1 MSRLH
6 SRIARQPQAAAAA
19 AASYH
24 PWGTADTPAVMPQVV
39 IRYASGMTGV
49 EQVIYAPDGRAIP
62 MSGAQGHGTV
72 ARAGRR

>member
-1 MSRLH
+1 MSRLQR
-6 SRIARQPQAAAAA
+6 RIASQPQAARAA

-24 PWGTADTPAVMPQVV
+24 PWGTADTPVEMPHVA

-62 MSGAQGHGTV
+62 MTGAAGYGAVH
-72 ARAGRR
+72 GRRP